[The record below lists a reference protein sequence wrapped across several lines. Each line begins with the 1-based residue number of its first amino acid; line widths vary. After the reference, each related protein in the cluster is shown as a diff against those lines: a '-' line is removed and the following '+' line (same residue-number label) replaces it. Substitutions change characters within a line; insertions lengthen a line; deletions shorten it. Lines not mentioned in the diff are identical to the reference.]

1 MILPSKHL
9 PQDRA
14 LLTIGARLLR
24 QLSDS
29 KTVSAL
35 WEDFHQQGDRKAD
48 AASSLGYD
56 EFVLALDLLFLMGT
70 IELRHG
76 LISRSAS

>member
-14 LLTIGARLLR
+14 LLTVGGQLLR
-24 QLSDS
+24 QLSDP

-35 WEDFHQQGDRKAD
+35 WEALRYQKDSSSD
-48 AASSLGYD
+48 AALPLSYD
-56 EFVLALDLLFLMGT
+56 EFVLALDLLFLMRT
-70 IELRHG
+70 IEMRQG